1 MRLHQ
6 LKAWFA
12 ALILAFTVIGVS
24 ACTKAQTESVLNAQV
39 ESTAASA
46 VAIPYS
52 TGVNA
57 LGDYDDS
64 LFYQN
69 DFSLFTTGAD
79 PTMFYHDGY
88 FYQYNTSGG
97 QPLACHRTK
106 NFAEWEYMGI
116 AYNFTE
122 KYNNGES
129 WARGLFWAPEVFEW
143 NGKFYMYITVNNT
156 REPSAYPEGLE
167 FIGEDV
173 RDNNLSDTQLQNKY
187 GINAVQDLV
196 QTAVLVS
203 DKPEGPFEPWTGD
216 RTIQKYFHGEKVGRP
231 TVEHVDG
238 HTAPFFDFAN
248 TPEAWETNKFYFD
261 ETVDREAF
269 EEEVNK
275 TVYWNANVFSN
286 LDASSFTDDDGT
298 LYLYVVRSSDAF
310 AYGYEKGRG
319 QTIWGCRMFDPVTP
333 DYSTFTQLTQ
343 PRRLTVGGEYTY
355 GDATTEGTMDGGLGE
370 GVFVLQH
377 TTYKNGKAIKKYYLT
392 YSTGKKATAN
402 EWGYNIAVAVGDS
415 PLGPFEKI
423 PEKYGN
429 PIYMVSPE
437 YGSLPASSWTHG
449 SGHGTF
455 FAAGDETFLIA
466 HSTQVNH
473 TVGIGNERQPIID
486 RMVWDYN
493 EALGYDL
500 PHMNGPSK
508 NTLQPQPFTATGYRN
523 IAPSATASAT
533 NIADGSSAVYLND
546 DYRVIHQ
553 RDDNRLFRAKM
564 GGTTITLTFPEPRDI
579 RAVMV
584 YNSRDIQY
592 AFSEIDYILIENGS
606 DAKIIRN
613 LAYPESG
620 LVIDGGALFI
630 APGGAAVAEF
640 AETKATKISFKI
652 TKKFED
658 YEDEIIEGVED
669 DGTMYGIC
677 VSDIVVLGKEEGS
690 EYTAPADYD
699 ESAFKGSRLVDL
711 SNFDSEGNRI
721 VRDRDLLDPSG
732 NHGYP
737 NFFTYDGNGGVRI
750 SATGISLPFKHE
762 SKATG
767 GWTASIT
774 NKSTG
779 NPSAAWNNGAIMVY
793 TGYGQTNLEFRIFVI
808 KYCNTEMRVVFNHI
822 GSPWAERYYPFAYDT
837 VAAGYTNNGAAH
849 TLTVAFLDGVYYIS
863 FKAENGPTH
872 AIRIDRNTP
881 FLESNKLMSD
891 GSRRS
896 TDVSAMFVSEPK
908 ILGLST
914 IDQGVYFSAVS
925 YACSDAAARS
935 AIRKMQAFVVG
946 NTPQNGEIVL
956 PSGDEYYLGEKIAVT
971 FRARS
976 GYRLESVLLNGVAIT
991 VADLE
996 VYEDAGGIKRYVY
1009 RLDIEEAKAYAFYA
1023 TFCEEAQP

>member
-1 MRLHQ
+1 MRFHK

-12 ALILAFTVIGVS
+12 AFILAFTAVGVS
-24 ACTKAQTESVLNAQV
+24 ACTRKKQQVSVLDTQIERV
-39 ESTAASA
+39 AASA
-46 VAIPYS
+46 TEIPYS

-79 PTMFYHDGY
+79 PTMLYHDGY

-97 QPLACHRTK
+97 QPMACHRTK
-106 NFAEWEYMGI
+106 NFAEWEYMGT
-116 AYNFTE
+116 AYDFT
-122 KYNNGES
+122 KTYNAGKS
-129 WARGLFWAPEVFEW
+129 WARGLFWAPELFEW
-143 NGKFYMYITVNNT
+143 NGKFYMYVTANNT
-156 REPSAYPEGLE
+156 RDPSSYPEGLE

-187 GINAVQDLV
+187 GINAVQDLI
-196 QTAVLVS
+196 QTIVLVS
-203 DKPEGPFEPWTGD
+203 DKPEGPFEPYEGD

-238 HTAPFFDFAN
+238 HTTPFFDFAN
-248 TPEAWETNKFYFD
+248 APEAWETNKFYFD
-261 ETVDREAF
+261 ETVDRETYEKGAG
-269 EEEVNK
+269 K
-275 TVYWNANVFSN
+275 KVYWNANVFSN
-286 LDASSFTDDDGT
+286 LDAASFTDEDGT
-298 LYLYVVRSSDAF
+298 LYMYVVRSGDAF
-310 AYGYEKGRG
+310 GYGYEKGRS

-355 GDATTEGTMDGGLGE
+355 GDATTEGTMDGGIGE
-370 GVFVLQH
+370 GVFVLHH
-377 TTYKNGKAIKKYYLT
+377 TTYEGGKAVKKYYLT
-392 YSTGKKATAN
+392 YSTGKKATGN
-402 EWGYNIAVAVGDS
+402 NWGYNIAVAVGDS

-437 YGSLPASSWTHG
+437 YGNLPTSSWTHG

-455 FAAGDETFLIA
+455 FTAGDETFLIA

-473 TVGIGNERQPIID
+473 TVKIGNERQPIID
-486 RMVWDYN
+486 RMVWSYN
-493 EALGYDL
+493 EELGFDL

-523 IAPSATASAT
+523 IAPEATASAT
-533 NIADGSSAVYLND
+533 NLADGSSAADLND

-553 RDDNRLFRAKM
+553 RDDNRLFRANM
-564 GGTTITLTFPEPRDI
+564 GGTTITLTFDAPRDI

-592 AFSEIDYILIENGS
+592 AFSEIDYILLENGS

-620 LVIDGGALFI
+620 LVLDGGALFVT
-630 APGGAAVAEF
+630 PGGAAVAEF
-640 AETKATKISFKI
+640 AETKVTRISFKI

-658 YEDEIIEGVED
+658 YEDEIIEGIED

-677 VSDIVVLGKEEGS
+677 VSDIVVLGKGEGS
-690 EYTAPADYD
+690 DYTAPADFD
-699 ESAFKGSRLVDL
+699 ERAYKGSRLVDL
-711 SNFDSEGNRI
+711 SNFDDEGNRI

-737 NFFTYDGNGGVRI
+737 NFFTYDGNGGVKI

-762 SKATG
+762 STATG
-767 GWTASIT
+767 GFTASIT

-779 NPSAAWNNGAIMVY
+779 NPSASWNNGAIMVY

-808 KYCNTEMRVVFNHI
+808 KYSRTEMRVVFNHI
-822 GSPWAERYYPFAYDT
+822 GSPWAERYYPFEYD
-837 VAAGYTNNGAAH
+837 ASIYANNGAEH
-849 TLTVAFLDGVYYIS
+849 TLTVAFLDGVYYIA
-863 FKAENGPTH
+863 FTAAGGPTR
-872 AIRIDRNTP
+872 ALRIDRDTP
-881 FLESNKLMSD
+881 FLESDKLMGD

-908 ILGLST
+908 IIGLST

-925 YACSDAAARS
+925 YACSDAAARN
-935 AIRKMQAFVVG
+935 AIGKMQAAVVG

-956 PSGDEYYLGEKIAVT
+956 PNGNEYYVGERIPVS

-976 GYRLESVLLNGVAIT
+976 GYALESVLLNGV
-991 VADLE
+991 VVPVDDLE
-996 VYEDAGGIKRYVY
+996 VHEEAGGIKRYVY
-1009 RLDIEEAKAYAFYA
+1009 WLEIAEAKAYSFFAAFK
-1023 TFCEEAQP
+1023 EA